1 MKNKSIFISLFISFL
16 FTGCLISYPE
26 SYKLKYLQSTR
37 ITDLKDLTKDLLKNM
52 ETEILAIIPRVHKHV
67 YVTDFVNLKNL
78 DLTSQLGFILSSEIK
93 THIIKDFHIPI
104 KELEYS
110 KYIQMGKK
118 GTKVLTRDLDAINI
132 KEIKKTF
139 AFVGTYSITQRQ
151 LILHLKLI
159 DMKTGNIL
167 GMSSSHTP
175 LTDEIIKLEQKENKP
190 VIRPHMVL

>member
-1 MKNKSIFISLFISFL
+1 MKSKSIFISLFISFL
-16 FTGCLISYPE
+16 FTGCLIEYPE
-26 SYKLKYLQSTR
+26 SYKLKYLQSTK
-37 ITDLKDLTKDLLKNM
+37 ITDLKYLTKDLLIKM
-52 ETEILAIIPRVHKHV
+52 EAEILAVIPRVNKHV

-78 DLTSQLGFILSSEIK
+78 ELTSQLGFLLSSEVK
-93 THIIKDFHIPI
+93 THIIKRYHIPI

-118 GTKVLTRDLDAINI
+118 GTKVLTRDLDDINT

-159 DMKTGNIL
+159 NMKTGNIL
-167 GMSSSHTP
+167 GMSSSHTR
-175 LTDEIIKLEQKENKP
+175 LTDEIIKLEKKENKP
-190 VIRPHMVL
+190 IIRPHVVL